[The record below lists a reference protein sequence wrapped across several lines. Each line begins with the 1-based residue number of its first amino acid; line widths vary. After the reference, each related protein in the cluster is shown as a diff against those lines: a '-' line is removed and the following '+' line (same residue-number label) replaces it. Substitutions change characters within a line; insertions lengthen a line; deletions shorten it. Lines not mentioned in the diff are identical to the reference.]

1 MNEIYCNA
9 IKVSI
14 LAFGDWGVQAF
25 FCWFLFPLT
34 GVNLWKLEQRPN
46 VGSMLLKLDFHT
58 DVAPRLVFLK
68 DIGVEDSRL
77 GHIVSH
83 NPFILTESLEN
94 LRAR

>member
-1 MNEIYCNA
+1 M
-9 IKVSI
+9 
-14 LAFGDWGVQAF
+14 QAF
-25 FCWFLFPLT
+25 LVGFCCPLA
-34 GVNLWKLEQRPN
+34 GVKLWKLEQRPN

-68 DIGVEDSRL
+68 EIGVEDSRL
-77 GHIVSH
+77 GHIVTH